1 MLAYGFKMS
10 LMQTLKKKGLEII
23 DSLANGRLRAIYDGN
38 MAHATI
44 FRSYKGAKHV
54 GTDEHGNKYWFQPA
68 ASYQQTRWVIYADM
82 RSKEIS
88 RCAASSVHVISSCM
102 SPMLILMAPC
112 SIPPEWSHWL
122 NYMSDDIPA
131 KGDMSGERPMYF
143 VTREAFVTGERPY
156 MLPKGSWLNPEKV
169 I

>member
-1 MLAYGFKMS
+1 
-10 LMQTLKKKGLEII
+10 
-23 DSLANGRLRAIYDGN
+23 

-82 RSKEIS
+82 RNKEIS
-88 RCAASSVHVISSCM
+88 T
-102 SPMLILMAPC
+102 
-112 SIPPEWSHWL
+112 IPPEWSHWL
-122 NYMSDDIPA
+122 NYMSDDIPT

-156 MLPKGSWLNPEKV
+156 MLPKGSWLNSEKRNWKKV
-169 I
+169 SYWEPPKGSTVPKTN